1 MISIGTNAFESCDN
15 LKNITIPDS
24 VKTIEF
30 AAFRYCKNLEKIEI
44 PKGVS
49 SIGLYV
55 FSGCTALSQITIQE
69 SVTYLEDTAFKE
81 YNKKTI
87 VNYEGT

>member
-44 PKGVS
+44 QRVFQAWD
-49 SIGLYV
+49 YMF
-55 FSGCTALSQITIQE
+55 FSGCTALSQITIPE
-69 SVTYLEDTAFKE
+69 TVTSLEDTAFNE
-81 YNKKTI
+81 CNKLTI